1 MTKRRPQIALL
12 SPLLFLATVHVSP
25 VAATGLNL
33 SQVPLFLTEG
43 VAPNIM
49 VTIDNSGSMKWA
61 FAPDTMNPTT
71 GSTYGGYTA
80 DQVRTSRRA
89 KSGTFNPLY
98 YNPSVTYQAPY
109 AVSYSNGTTTTTP
122 LTTSFTSAYVNG
134 FKTARGNLNLSSGYM
149 VSWDY
154 DTSRGTTTASSSNA
168 DYWNYSKYASY
179 ASPDKVYYLAAN
191 PSSDFGAS
199 TTSSTSSSSSST
211 SYSTSTTSTST
222 QTISSNSGSYK
233 VSVSNGSCSVTFT
246 NPSASTGD
254 PSTTTDSTTG
264 TTTKAVTTTSVTYTS
279 GTCTSKTS
287 GGTTTYT
294 VSASKNTSTSTTTTV
309 TTTDRTKSA
318 VPAYYYVYSS
328 ALSGCTASLHDDN
341 CYKLVTVSA
350 TSGTGSTDERQN
362 FANWYSFYRNRE
374 LATQSA
380 ANLAFSELS
389 SATRLSWQALG
400 TSDTCI
406 TSSSYLSSYNC
417 RGLDNSSTSYYDNR
431 LGDFSGSHRAQFF
444 TWLGDIYFNQSTPL
458 LGAIDRVGTLLTA
471 TGKYGPYAK
480 TIGTTETPVYACRA
494 SYSIT
499 LTDGIWNTAGSHG
512 DYDNSSRTLPDGTS
526 YSPKAPFK
534 DSTSNT
540 LADLAFKYWATDAQ
554 TTVANQVPTYTK
566 ESGTDQ
572 YWNPK
577 NDPATWQHMVSYFV
591 GLGLT
596 NTLTDPAW
604 GGDTY
609 SGDYSALVAG
619 TKSWPAAS
627 SGSANNVYDMWHAAI
642 NSRGEFFSADTP
654 DSLLSALQSIVTR
667 INETSTAS
675 ASQAISS
682 PLTDS
687 DYSSA
692 NSYIPSFSSADWS
705 GTLIKYAR
713 TTSATTEAWNAQTL
727 LDSAYPSGN
736 TAYASRPIYI
746 AGGTASS
753 GLQSFAWAN
762 LSTAQ
767 QTTLNKALNST
778 IDSNGSARVSWL
790 RGDRSNESTLLRS
803 RSHILGDIVD
813 STPVLV
819 TTPSS
824 PAAKMNALV
833 GDSSYSDFKTTWAS
847 RATRIYVGANDGML
861 HGFDDNGK
869 ETFAFIPSSVISNLY
884 KLADPDYTSSAHQ
897 YYVDGTPTVADVYF
911 GNTWHTVLVGTL
923 RGGGRAVFA
932 LDITDPTNVK
942 LLWEKSYSDTTY
954 AELGY
959 TYAKPVIAR
968 LHSGDW
974 AVVLANGANSA
985 NDKAVL
991 YLIDVKDGS
1000 LLKALTATDSAT
1012 GANGL
1017 SSPYVA
1023 DVDGD
1028 LIADYVYA
1036 GDLHGNLWR
1045 FDLIGTSGSLTS
1057 AATSSNFRVAFSGSP
1072 LFTGVATS
1080 LSSSASSTTQ
1090 PITASPYVIAHPSG
1104 TGHLVIVGTGK
1115 YMEASDAAADTSKA
1129 MSVYGIWDTQTQGEY
1144 ATSTPTI
1151 TSSKLQAQTF
1161 GNDTSITYTSTSGS
1175 NVTTTA
1181 NTLSS
1186 NAVSWFNN
1194 DGSIKSYGWYLNLPL
1209 TGEMVVIKPVTV
1221 SNSVLITSLA
1231 PNDDPC
1237 QSGAS
1242 TYLTLIDPYTGGAS
1256 SETTL
1261 SLGQSTLYSRIQLN
1275 SLIGGASVLSL
1286 DGQLSLHNSDSS
1298 SGGVSVSG
1306 QSNERQ
1312 SWREVRLQE

>member
-1 MTKRRPQIALL
+1 MTSRHPLFSLL
-12 SPLLFLATVHVSP
+12 SPLLLLTALHTSTA
-25 VAATGLNL
+25 AATALNL

-71 GSTYGGYTA
+71 GATYNGYTA

-89 KSGTFNPLY
+89 KSAAFNPLY
-98 YNPSVTYQAPY
+98 YNPAVSYTAPYSVT
-109 AVSYSNGTTTTTP
+109 YSNGTTTTTP
-122 LTTSFTSAYVNG
+122 LTTSFTAAYVNG
-134 FKTARGNLNLSSGYM
+134 FKSARGSLNLSSGYM

-154 DTSRGTTTASSSNA
+154 DTSRGTTAVSSSNST
-168 DYWNYSKYASY
+168 YWSYSNYASY
-179 ASPDKVYYLAAN
+179 SSPDKVYYLAAN
-191 PSSDFGAS
+191 PSKDFPPVTS
-199 TTSSTSSSSSST
+199 TYSEVTTNSTSQFTANDDATSTVKVTSNTKNKTCSFTISSSSSNV
-211 SYSTSTTSTST
+211 SYTNLTCTV
-222 QTISSNSGSYK
+222 SGSK
-233 VSVSNGSCSVTFT
+233 FTLGATRSV
-246 NPSASTGD
+246 D
-254 PSTTTDSTTG
+254 PSVAG
-264 TTTKAVTTTSVTYTS
+264 
-279 GTCTSKTS
+279 
-287 GGTTTYT
+287 
-294 VSASKNTSTSTTTTV
+294 
-309 TTTDRTKSA
+309 
-318 VPAYYYVYSS
+318 VPAYYYTYNT
-328 ALSGCTASLHDDN
+328 ALTGCTKSIQDDN

-389 SATRLSWQALG
+389 SDTRLSWQALG

-406 TSSSYLSSYNC
+406 TSNSYLSSYNC
-417 RGLDNSSTSYYDNR
+417 RGLDSSSTSAYDNR

-458 LGAIDRVGTLLTA
+458 LGAIDRVGNLLTA

-480 TIGTTETPVYACRA
+480 VIGTTEAPVYACRA

-499 LTDGIWNTAGSHG
+499 LTDGIWNTPGSHG
-512 DYDNSSRTLPDGTS
+512 EYDNSSRTLPDGTS
-526 YSPKAPFK
+526 YSPVAPFK

-554 TTVANQVPTYTK
+554 TTVANEVPTYTK
-566 ESGTDQ
+566 ESGSGQ

-596 NTLTDPAW
+596 NTLTNPAW

-642 NSRGEFFSADTP
+642 NSRGEFFSADSP
-654 DSLLSALQSIVTR
+654 DSLLTALQSIVTR

-692 NSYIPSFSSADWS
+692 NSYIPSFSSEDWS
-705 GTLIKYAR
+705 GTLIKYER

-727 LDSAYPSGN
+727 LDASYPSGN
-736 TAYASRPIYI
+736 TAYANRPIYM
-746 AGGTASS
+746 AGGTASN

-762 LSTAQ
+762 LSSAQ
-767 QTTLNKALNST
+767 QTTLNKALDST
-778 IDSNGSARVSWL
+778 VDSNGSKRLSWL
-790 RGDRSNESTLLRS
+790 RGDRSNEGTLLRS
-803 RSHILGDIVD
+803 RGHILGDIVD

-824 PAAKMNALV
+824 PVAKMNALV
-833 GDSSYSDFKTTWAS
+833 GDTSYSDFKTTWAS
-847 RATRIYVGANDGML
+847 RATRVYVGANDGML
-861 HGFDDNGK
+861 HAFDDDGK

-884 KLADPDYTSSAHQ
+884 KLMDPDYTSGAHQ

-911 GNTWHTVLVGTL
+911 SNAWHTVLVGTL
-923 RGGGRAVFA
+923 RGGGRALFA
-932 LDITDPTNVK
+932 LDITDPANVK
-942 LLWEKSYSDTTY
+942 LLWEKSFSDSAY

-974 AVVLANGANSA
+974 AVIAANGANSA

-991 YLIDVKDGS
+991 YVINAKDGA
-1000 LLKALTATDSAT
+1000 LIKALTATDSAT

-1023 DVDGD
+1023 DIDGD

-1045 FDLIGTSGSLTS
+1045 FDLIGSGGNLTDV
-1057 AATSSNFRVAFSGSP
+1057 AISSGFRVAFNGTP
-1072 LFTGVATS
+1072 LFTASAATFT
-1080 LSSSASSTTQ
+1080 SSASNQTQ

-1104 TGHLVIVGTGK
+1104 TGHLVIFGTGK
-1115 YMEASDAAADTSKA
+1115 YMEAADAAADTTKA
-1129 MSVYGIWDTQTQGEY
+1129 MSVYGIWDTQTAGEY
-1144 ATSTPTI
+1144 VTSTPTI

-1161 GNDTSITYTSTSGS
+1161 GSSTSITYTSTSGGS
-1175 NVTTTA
+1175 VTTTA

-1194 DGSIKSYGWYLNLPL
+1194 DGSIKTYGWYLDLPL
-1209 TGEMVVIKPVTV
+1209 TGEMVVVKPLTV

-1256 SETTL
+1256 TETTL
-1261 SLGQSTLYSRIQLN
+1261 ELGQTTNYSRIQLN

-1286 DGQLSLHNSDSS
+1286 DGQISLHNSDSS
-1298 SGGVSVSG
+1298 SGGVGVSG
-1306 QSNERQ
+1306 QTNQRQ

>member
-1 MTKRRPQIALL
+1 
-12 SPLLFLATVHVSP
+12 
-25 VAATGLNL
+25 
-33 SQVPLFLTEG
+33 
-43 VAPNIM
+43 
-49 VTIDNSGSMKWA
+49 
-61 FAPDTMNPTT
+61 
-71 GSTYGGYTA
+71 
-80 DQVRTSRRA
+80 
-89 KSGTFNPLY
+89 
-98 YNPSVTYQAPY
+98 
-109 AVSYSNGTTTTTP
+109 
-122 LTTSFTSAYVNG
+122 
-134 FKTARGNLNLSSGYM
+134 M

-154 DTSRGTTTASSSNA
+154 DTNRGTTTASSSNA
-168 DYWNYSKYASY
+168 DYWNYSKYATYS
-179 ASPDKVYYLAAN
+179 SPDKVYYLAAN
-191 PSSDFGAS
+191 PSSDFGSS
-199 TTSSTSSSSSST
+199 TSTSTSSSSSAT
-211 SYSTSTTSTST
+211 SYSTTTTATGKTS
-222 QTISSNSGSYK
+222 ISSGGSYSISKSGST
-233 VSVSNGSCSVTFT
+233 CTVTFT
-246 NPSASTGD
+246 NPSASTPD
-254 PSTTTDSTTG
+254 ATTTTDSTAG
-264 TTTKAVTTTSVTYTS
+264 TTTKTSTTTTVTYTS
-279 GTCTSKTS
+279 GTCSLSTSK
-287 GGTTTYT
+287 GTTTYT
-294 VSASKNTSTSTTTTV
+294 VSASKNTGVSTTTTV
-309 TTTDRTKSA
+309 TTTDRSKLA
-318 VPAYYYVYSS
+318 VPAYYYVYNSS
-328 ALSGCTASLHDDN
+328 LSGCTASLQDDN

-350 TSGTGSTDERQN
+350 TSGTGGTDERQN

-389 SATRLSWQALG
+389 SDTRLSWQALG

-417 RGLDNSSTSYYDNR
+417 RGLDQSSTSYYDNR

-458 LGAIDRVGTLLTA
+458 LDAVDRVGKLLTA

-499 LTDGIWNTAGSHG
+499 LTDGIWNVAGSHG
-512 DYDNSSRTLPDGTS
+512 DYDNTSRTLPDGQS
-526 YSPKAPFK
+526 YSPTAPFK

-540 LADLAFKYWATDAQ
+540 LADLTFKYWATDAQ
-554 TTVANQVPTYTK
+554 TTVANNVPTYTK
-566 ESGTDQ
+566 ESGSGQ

-596 NTLTDPAW
+596 TTLTNPAW

-609 SGDYSALVAG
+609 SGDYSALAAG
-619 TKSWPAAS
+619 TKTWPAAS

-642 NSRGEFFSADTP
+642 NSRGEFFSAESP

-692 NSYIPSFSSADWS
+692 NTYIPSFSSEDWS
-705 GTLIKYAR
+705 GTLIKYER
-713 TTSATTEAWNAQTL
+713 TTSSATEAWNAQTL
-727 LDSAYPSGN
+727 LDTQYPTGN
-736 TAYASRPIYI
+736 TAYSSRPLYI
-746 AGGTASS
+746 AGGTGSS
-753 GLQSFAWAN
+753 GLQSFTWAN

-767 QTTLNKALNST
+767 QTTLNKALDST
-778 IDSNGSARVSWL
+778 VDSNGSKRVSWL

-833 GDSSYSDFKTTWAS
+833 GDSSYTDFKAEWAS
-847 RATRIYVGANDGML
+847 RGTRVYVGANDGML
-861 HGFDDNGK
+861 HAFDDAGK

-884 KLADPDYTSSAHQ
+884 KLTDPDYTSSAHQ
-897 YYVDGTPTVADVYF
+897 YYVDGTPTVSDVYF
-911 GNTWHTVLVGTL
+911 SNAWHTVLVGTL
-923 RGGGRAVFA
+923 RGGGRALFA
-932 LDITDPTNVK
+932 LDITDPANIK
-942 LLWEKSYSDTTY
+942 LLWEKSYSDSAY

-974 AVVLANGANSA
+974 AVIAANGVNSS

-991 YLIDVKDGS
+991 YVINVQDGS
-1000 LLKALTATDSAT
+1000 LIKALTATDNAS

-1023 DVDGD
+1023 DIDGD

-1045 FDLIGTSGSLTS
+1045 FDLIGIGGSLTDT
-1057 AATSSNFRVAFSGSP
+1057 AISSTFRVAFGGSP
-1072 LFTGVATS
+1072 LYTATATS
-1080 LSSSASSTTQ
+1080 TAGASNTTQ
-1090 PITASPYVIAHPSG
+1090 PITSSPYVIAHPSG
-1104 TGHLVIVGTGK
+1104 TGHLVIFGTGK
-1115 YMEASDAAADTSKA
+1115 YMEAADAAADTTKA
-1129 MSVYGIWDTQTQGEY
+1129 MSVYGIWDTQTAGEY
-1144 ATSTPTI
+1144 TTSTPTL

-1161 GNDTSITYTSTSGS
+1161 GANTTITYTSTSGS

-1194 DGSIKSYGWYLNLPL
+1194 DGSINTYGWYLNLPL
-1209 TGEMVVIKPVTV
+1209 TGEMVVNKPLTV
-1221 SNSVLITSLA
+1221 SSSVLITSLA

-1261 SLGQSTLYSRIQLN
+1261 ELGQTTTYSRIQLN

-1286 DGQLSLHNSDSS
+1286 DGQISLHNSDSS
-1298 SGGVSVSG
+1298 DGGVGVSG

>member
-1 MTKRRPQIALL
+1 MTSRHPPRSLFSSLLLLAAL
-12 SPLLFLATVHVSP
+12 HVSP
-25 VAATGLNL
+25 AAATGLNL

-49 VTIDNSGSMKWA
+49 VTIDNSQSMRWA
-61 FAPDTMNPTT
+61 FAPDTLSPVN
-71 GSTYGGYTA
+71 STDATA
-80 DQVRTSRRA
+80 IRTSRRA
-89 KSGTFNPLY
+89 KSATFNPLY
-98 YNPSVTYQAPY
+98 YNPTVTYTPPY
-109 AVSYSNGTTTTTP
+109 AVSYNDATVTSTP
-122 LTTSFTSAYVNG
+122 LTTSFTAAYVNG
-134 FKTARGNLNLSSGYM
+134 FKSTLGSHNLATGYM
-149 VSWDY
+149 VAWDY
-154 DTSRGTTTASSSNA
+154 DTSRGTSTASNFSYSS
-168 DYWNYSKYASY
+168 SIKY
-179 ASPDKVYYLAAN
+179 DTTGIVYYLAAN
-191 PSSDFGAS
+191 PTSDFAATTAKTTNTAGTAT
-199 TTSSTSSSSSST
+199 TTSNVTYSTNVTSCPASIPSTSSKS
-211 SYSTSTTSTST
+211 
-222 QTISSNSGSYK
+222 
-233 VSVSNGSCSVTFT
+233 
-246 NPSASTGD
+246 
-254 PSTTTDSTTG
+254 
-264 TTTKAVTTTSVTYTS
+264 
-279 GTCTSKTS
+279 
-287 GGTTTYT
+287 
-294 VSASKNTSTSTTTTV
+294 STTTTTGTNVSTGASVTTSSYVNTVTSYSSITCTQTSTSGTKKYTVKV
-309 TTTDRTKSA
+309 TTTVTPTTTTTVSAMADKTTSA
-318 VPAYYYVYSS
+318 VPAYYYLYNS
-328 ALSGCTASLHDDN
+328 ALSGCTASIDDDN

-350 TSGTGSTDERQN
+350 SSGTGGTDERQN

-406 TSSSYLSSYNC
+406 TSTSYLTTSNC
-417 RGLDNSSTSYYDNR
+417 RGLTNSSTSYYDNR
-431 LGDFSGSHRAQFF
+431 LRDFSGSHRAQFF
-444 TWLGDIYFNQSTPL
+444 AWLSDIYYNQSTPL
-458 LGAIDRVGTLLTA
+458 LAAIDRVGTLLTS
-471 TGKYGPYAK
+471 TGANGPYAK
-480 TIGTTETPVYACRA
+480 VVGSTEKPIYSCRA

-499 LTDGIWNTAGSHG
+499 MTDGIWNTVGSHG
-512 DYDNSSRTLPDGTS
+512 DYDNTERALPDDGT
-526 YSPKAPFK
+526 YKPLAPFM

-540 LADLAFKYWATDAQ
+540 LADLTFKYWMTDAQ
-554 TTVANQVPTYTK
+554 KDVDNNVPTYTK
-566 ESGTDQ
+566 ESGSGQ

-596 NTLTDPAW
+596 KTLTDPAW

-609 SGDYSALVAG
+609 SGDYSALVAK
-619 TKSWPAAS
+619 TKTWPAAS
-627 SGSANNVYDMWHAAI
+627 PNSSNNVYDLWHAAI
-642 NSRGEFFSADTP
+642 NSRGEFFSADSP
-654 DSLLSALQSIVTR
+654 DSLLSALKNIVTR

-692 NSYIPSFSSADWS
+692 NTYIPSFSSEDWS
-705 GTLIKYAR
+705 GTLIKYER
-713 TTSATTEAWNAQTL
+713 TTSSATEAWNAQTL
-727 LDSAYPSGN
+727 LDTQYPTGN
-736 TAYASRPIYI
+736 TAYSSRPVYI

-753 GLQSFAWAN
+753 GLQSFTWAN
-762 LSTAQ
+762 LSGAQ
-767 QTTLNKALNST
+767 QTTLNKALDST
-778 IDSNGSARVSWL
+778 VDSNGSKRVSWL

-833 GDSSYSDFKTTWAS
+833 GDSSYTDFKAEWAS
-847 RATRIYVGANDGML
+847 RGTRVYVGANDGML
-861 HGFDDNGK
+861 HAFDDAGK

-884 KLADPDYTSSAHQ
+884 KLMDPDYTSSAHQ

-911 GNTWHTVLVGTL
+911 SNAWHTVLVGTL
-923 RGGGRAVFA
+923 RGGGRALFA
-932 LDITDPTNVK
+932 LDITDPANIK
-942 LLWEKSYSDTTY
+942 LLWEKSYSDSAY

-974 AVVLANGANSA
+974 AVIAANGVNST

-991 YLIDVKDGS
+991 YVINVQDGALI
-1000 LLKALTATDSAT
+1000 KALTTTDSAS

-1023 DVDGD
+1023 DIDGD

-1045 FDLIGTSGSLTS
+1045 FDLISIGGSLTDS
-1057 AATSSNFRVAFSGSP
+1057 AISSTFRVAFGGSP
-1072 LFTGVATS
+1072 LYTAAATS
-1080 LSSSASSTTQ
+1080 TAGASNTTQ
-1090 PITASPYVIAHPSG
+1090 PITSSPYVIAHPSG
-1104 TGHLVIVGTGK
+1104 TGHLVIFGTGK
-1115 YMEASDAAADTSKA
+1115 YMEAADAAADTTKA
-1129 MSVYGIWDTQTQGEY
+1129 MSVYGIWDTQTAGEY
-1144 ATSTPTI
+1144 TTSTPTL

-1161 GNDTSITYTSTSGS
+1161 GANTTITYTSTSGS

-1194 DGSIKSYGWYLNLPL
+1194 DGSIKTYGWYLNLPL
-1209 TGEMVVIKPVTV
+1209 TGEMVVNKPLTV
-1221 SNSVLITSLA
+1221 SSSVLITSLA

-1256 SETTL
+1256 TETTL
-1261 SLGQSTLYSRIQLN
+1261 ELGQTTTYSRIQLN

-1286 DGQLSLHNSDSS
+1286 DGQISLHNSDSS
-1298 SGGVSVSG
+1298 DGGVGVSG

>member
-1 MTKRRPQIALL
+1 MTYRRPSLSLL
-12 SPLLFLATVHVSP
+12 SPLLFLAALHVSP
-25 VAATGLNL
+25 AAATALNL

-61 FAPDTMNPTT
+61 FAPDGMNPTT
-71 GSTYGGYTA
+71 GSTYNGYTA
-80 DQVRTSRRA
+80 EQVRTSRRA
-89 KSGTFNPLY
+89 KSAAFNPLY
-98 YNPSVTYQAPY
+98 YNPAVTYTAPYSVT
-109 AVSYSNGTTTTTP
+109 YSNGTTTTTP
-122 LTTSFTSAYVNG
+122 LTTSFTAAYVNG
-134 FKTARGNLNLSSGYM
+134 FKSARGSLNLSSGYM

-154 DTSRGTTTASSSNA
+154 DTSRGTTAASSSNST
-168 DYWNYSKYASY
+168 YWSYSNYASY
-179 ASPDKVYYLAAN
+179 SSPDKVYYLAAN
-191 PSSDFGAS
+191 PSADFGS
-199 TTSSTSSSSSST
+199 TTTTSTSSSSAAT
-211 SYSTSTTSTST
+211 SYSTSTTSTSS
-222 QTISSNSGSYK
+222 QSISSGGSYK
-233 VSVSNGSCSVTFT
+233 VTKSGSTCSVTFT
-246 NPSASTGD
+246 NPSTASTTD
-254 PSTTTDSTTG
+254 TSTDSTTSA
-264 TTTKAVTTTSVTYTS
+264 TTKVVTTTTVNYSA
-279 GTCTSKTS
+279 GTCTLKTS
-287 GGTTTYT
+287 GSTSTYT
-294 VSASKNTSTSTTTTV
+294 VSATKTTGTSAVTTV
-309 TTTDRTKSA
+309 TTVDRTKLA
-318 VPAYYYVYSS
+318 VPAYYYVYNS
-328 ALSGCTASLHDDN
+328 ALSGCTASLQDDN

-389 SATRLSWQALG
+389 SDTRLSWQALG

-417 RGLDNSSTSYYDNR
+417 RGLDSSSTSTYDNR

-458 LGAIDRVGTLLTA
+458 LGAIDRVGSLLTA

-480 TIGTTETPVYACRA
+480 VIGTTESPVYACRA

-512 DYDNSSRTLPDGTS
+512 EYDNSSRTLPDGNR
-526 YSPKAPFK
+526 YSPVAPFK

-554 TTVANQVPTYTK
+554 TTVANEVPTYTK
-566 ESGTDQ
+566 ESGSGQ

-596 NTLTDPAW
+596 NTLTNPAW

-642 NSRGEFFSADTP
+642 NSRGEFFSADSP
-654 DSLLSALQSIVTR
+654 DSLLTALQSIVTR

-692 NSYIPSFSSADWS
+692 NSYIPSFSSEDWS
-705 GTLIKYAR
+705 GTLIKYER
-713 TTSATTEAWNAQTL
+713 TTSATTEAWNAQTI
-727 LDSAYPSGN
+727 LDAAYPSGN
-736 TAYASRPIYI
+736 TAYANRPIYI

-767 QTTLNKALNST
+767 QTTLNKALDST
-778 IDSNGSARVSWL
+778 VDSNGTKRLSWL
-790 RGDRSNESTLLRS
+790 RGDRSNEGTLLRS
-803 RSHILGDIVD
+803 RGHILGDIVD

-824 PAAKMNALV
+824 PVAKMNALV
-833 GDSSYSDFKTTWAS
+833 GDTSYTDFKTTWAS
-847 RATRIYVGANDGML
+847 RATRVYVGANDGML
-861 HGFDDNGK
+861 HAFDDTGK

-884 KLADPDYTSSAHQ
+884 KLMDPDYTSGAHQ

-911 GNTWHTVLVGTL
+911 SNAWHTVLVGTL
-923 RGGGRAVFA
+923 RGGGRALFA
-932 LDITDPTNVK
+932 LDITDPANVK
-942 LLWEKSYSDTTY
+942 LLWEKSFSDSAY

-974 AVVLANGANSA
+974 AVIAANGANSA

-991 YLIDVKDGS
+991 YVINVKDGA
-1000 LLKALTATDSAT
+1000 LIKALTATDSAT

-1023 DVDGD
+1023 DIDGD

-1045 FDLIGTSGSLTS
+1045 FDLIGSGGNLTDV
-1057 AATSSNFRVAFSGSP
+1057 AISSGFRVAFNGTP
-1072 LFTGVATS
+1072 LFTASAATYT
-1080 LSSSASSTTQ
+1080 SSASNQTQ

-1104 TGHLVIVGTGK
+1104 TGHLVIFGTGK
-1115 YMEASDAAADTSKA
+1115 YMEAADAAADTTKA
-1129 MSVYGIWDTQTQGEY
+1129 MSVYGIWDTQTAGEY
-1144 ATSTPTI
+1144 VTNTPTI

-1161 GNDTSITYTSTSGS
+1161 GSSTSITYTSTSGGS
-1175 NVTTTA
+1175 VTTTA

-1194 DGSIKSYGWYLNLPL
+1194 DGSIKTYGWYLDLPL
-1209 TGEMVVIKPVTV
+1209 TGEMVVVKPLTV

-1256 SETTL
+1256 TETTL
-1261 SLGQSTLYSRIQLN
+1261 ELGQTTNYSRIQLN

-1286 DGQLSLHNSDSS
+1286 DGQISLHNSDSG
-1298 SGGVSVSG
+1298 SGGVGVSG
-1306 QSNERQ
+1306 QTNQRQ

>member
-1 MTKRRPQIALL
+1 MSKRRPPLALL
-12 SPLLFLATVHVSP
+12 SPLLFLAALPVTPVS
-25 VAATGLNL
+25 ATALNL

-49 VTIDNSGSMKWA
+49 VTIDNSQSMRWS
-61 FAPDTMNPTT
+61 FAPDTMSPL
-71 GSTYGGYTA
+71 STSDYGGYSA

-89 KSGTFNPLY
+89 KSSTFNPLY
-98 YNPSVTYQAPY
+98 YNPSVTYTPPY
-109 AVSYSNGTTTTTP
+109 TVGYSDGTITSTP
-122 LTTSFTSAYVNG
+122 LTTSFTAAYVNG
-134 FKTARGNLNLSSGYM
+134 FKSTLGNLNLSSGYM

-154 DTSRGTTTASSSNA
+154 DTSRGTTAVSSSNA
-168 DYWNYSKYASY
+168 DYWNYTKSIKYNTTGN
-179 ASPDKVYYLAAN
+179 VYYLAAN
-191 PSSDFGAS
+191 PSLDFAAIAAS
-199 TTSSTSSSSSST
+199 TTNTVGAATTTSDVTYSTNVTSCPSSLTSTSSKSSTS
-211 SYSTSTTSTST
+211 STTSTS
-222 QTISSNSGSYK
+222 
-233 VSVSNGSCSVTFT
+233 
-246 NPSASTGD
+246 ASTGA
-254 PSTTTDSTTG
+254 SVTTSSYVTTVTSYSNISCTQTSTSGTKKYTVKVTTTATPT
-264 TTTKAVTTTSVTYTS
+264 TTTSVTAAAD
-279 GTCTSKTS
+279 KT
-287 GGTTTYT
+287 T
-294 VSASKNTSTSTTTTV
+294 
-309 TTTDRTKSA
+309 SA
-318 VPAYYYVYSS
+318 VPAYYYTYNT
-328 ALSGCTASLHDDN
+328 ALSGCTGSVHNDS

-350 TSGTGSTDERQN
+350 TSGIGGTDERQN

-389 SATRLSWQALG
+389 SDTRLSWQALG
-400 TSDTCI
+400 TSATCI
-406 TSSSYLSSYNC
+406 TSSSYLTSYNC
-417 RGLDNSSTSYYDNR
+417 RGLSNTATTSYDNR
-431 LGDFSGSHRAQFF
+431 LRDFTGSHRAQFF
-444 TWLGDIYFNQSTPL
+444 NWLSDIYFNQGTPL
-458 LGAIDRVGTLLTA
+458 IAAIDRLGELLTT
-471 TGKYGPYAK
+471 TGVNGPYAK
-480 TIGTTETPVYACRA
+480 TVGTTEKPEYACRA

-499 LTDGIWNTAGSHG
+499 LTDGIWTEAGNTG
-512 DYDNSSRTLPDGTS
+512 DIDATSQKLPDGES
-526 YSPKAPFK
+526 YTPVAPFK
-534 DSTSNT
+534 DSTQNT
-540 LADLAFKYWATDAQ
+540 LADLTFKYWMTDAQ
-554 TTVANQVPTYTK
+554 KNIANKVPTYTK
-566 ESGTDQ
+566 ESGSGQ

-596 NTLTDPAW
+596 NTLTNPAW

-609 SGDYSALVAG
+609 SGDYSALVAK
-619 TKSWPAAS
+619 TKEWPAAGPS
-627 SGSANNVYDMWHAAI
+627 SDNNVYDMWHAAI
-642 NSRGEFFSADTP
+642 NSRGEFFSADSP
-654 DSLLSALQSIVTR
+654 DSLLTALQSIVTR

-713 TTSATTEAWNAQTL
+713 TTSSTTEAWNAQTL
-727 LDSAYPSGN
+727 LDNAYPTGN

-762 LSTAQ
+762 LSAAQ

-778 IDSNGSARVSWL
+778 LDSNGSKRVSWL

-824 PAAKMNALV
+824 PAAKMNALA
-833 GDSSYSDFKTTWAS
+833 GDSSYTDFKATWAS
-847 RATRIYVGANDGML
+847 RATRVYVGANDGML
-861 HGFDDNGK
+861 HGFDDSGK

-884 KLADPDYTSSAHQ
+884 KLSDPDYTSSAHQ

-911 GNTWHTVLVGTL
+911 GNAWHTVLVGTL

-932 LDITDPTNVK
+932 LDITDPSNVK
-942 LLWEKSYSDTTY
+942 LLWEKSYSDSAY

-968 LHSGDW
+968 LHTGDW

-1057 AATSSNFRVAFSGSP
+1057 AATTSSFRVAFSGSP

-1080 LSSSASSTTQ
+1080 LSSSASNTTQ

-1129 MSVYGIWDTQTQGEY
+1129 MSVYGIWDTQTKGEY
-1144 ATSTPTI
+1144 ATSTPTL
-1151 TSSKLQAQTF
+1151 TSSKLQVQTF
-1161 GNDTSITYTSTSGS
+1161 GTDTSITYTSTSGS

-1242 TYLTLIDPYTGGAS
+1242 TYLTLIDPFNGGAS
-1256 SETTL
+1256 TETTL

-1306 QSNERQ
+1306 QSNQRQ

>member
-1 MTKRRPQIALL
+1 MTKRRPPIALL
-12 SPLLFLATVHVSP
+12 SPLLFLAALHASP
-25 VAATGLNL
+25 VTATGLNL

-71 GSTYGGYTA
+71 GATYGGYTA
-80 DQVRTSRRA
+80 DQIRTSRRA

-154 DTSRGTTTASSSNA
+154 DTSRGTTTASSSNST
-168 DYWNYSKYASY
+168 YWSYSNYASY
-179 ASPDKVYYLAAN
+179 SSPDKVYYLAAN
-191 PSSDFGAS
+191 PTSDFAAS
-199 TTSSTSSSSSST
+199 STNSTYTGSSTSTTFTPTDDATATVKVTTKTDKNVTTCSATINVTSSSST
-211 SYSTSTTSTST
+211 SYSSVSCS
-222 QTISSNSGSYK
+222 ISGS
-233 VSVSNGSCSVTFT
+233 
-246 NPSASTGD
+246 
-254 PSTTTDSTTG
+254 
-264 TTTKAVTTTSVTYTS
+264 
-279 GTCTSKTS
+279 
-287 GGTTTYT
+287 TYT
-294 VSASKNTSTSTTTTV
+294 VTATRTTTTA
-309 TTTDRTKSA
+309 DRTKTG
-318 VPAYYYVYSS
+318 VPAYYYSYNS
-328 ALSGCTASLHDDN
+328 ALSNCTKSIHDDN

-350 TSGTGSTDERQN
+350 TSGTGGTDERQN

-458 LGAIDRVGTLLTA
+458 LGAIDRVGSLLTA

-654 DSLLSALQSIVTR
+654 DSLLTALQSIVTR

-727 LDSAYPSGN
+727 LDSAYPTGN

-824 PAAKMNALV
+824 PAAKMNALA

-932 LDITDPTNVK
+932 LDITDPSNVK
-942 LLWEKSYSDTTY
+942 LLWEKSYSDSAY

-991 YLIDVKDGS
+991 YLIDIKDGS

-1104 TGHLVIVGTGK
+1104 TGHMVIVGTGK

-1129 MSVYGIWDTQTQGEY
+1129 MSVYGIWDTQTKGEY

-1256 SETTL
+1256 TETTL
-1261 SLGQSTLYSRIQLN
+1261 SLGQTTLYSRIQLN